1 MCSLHMSIM
10 FQGDPLQYSI
20 HREEAIDALIAALER
35 NLHNKKNQEKCSRA
49 LLLLGGRFSC
59 SGEAT
64 SEAWLLKRA
73 GLHDSLS
80 DSFRSKEIFVDD
92 NMRPVGFYSNRE

>member
-1 MCSLHMSIM
+1 MAIM

-20 HREEAIDALIAALER
+20 HREEAIDALIAALEC
-35 NLHNKKNQEKCSRA
+35 NLHNKKIQEKCSRA

-59 SGEAT
+59 LGEAT

-92 NMRPVGFYSNRE
+92 NMRPKLSHSYCEFGSML